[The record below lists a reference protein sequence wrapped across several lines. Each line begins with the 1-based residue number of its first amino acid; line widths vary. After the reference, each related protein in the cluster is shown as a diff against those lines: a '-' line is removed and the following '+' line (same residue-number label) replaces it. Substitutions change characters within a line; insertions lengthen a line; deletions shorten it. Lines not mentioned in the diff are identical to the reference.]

1 MMDSTFARL
10 PEIVIQLVAFAFALS
25 FHESAHGWVADRLG
39 DPTAR
44 RLGRITLNP
53 IKHVDLVGT
62 IIFPIMLA
70 VMGVPIL
77 GWAKPVPFVQNN
89 LRNRRWGPALVG
101 LAGPASNLLL
111 AAVATTA
118 LLVLKPSVPNFELIT
133 EVPLT
138 LQTLRILGPAAP
150 LVLLLLWFAAINL
163 ILAVFNLVPIPPL
176 DGSHLLEA
184 ALSRRWAYYYSRVG
198 AYGMVILF
206 ALVYFGLFGRLIQP
220 VLGLFSRILAA

>member
-1 MMDSTFARL
+1 MDRLFMRL
-10 PEIVIQLVAFAFALS
+10 PEIVMQLAAFAFAIS

-53 IKHVDLVGT
+53 IKHVDLIGT

-70 VMGVPIL
+70 LMGAPVF

-89 LRNRRWGPALVG
+89 LRNQRWGPALVG

-111 AAVATTA
+111 AAVATGL
-118 LLVLKPSVPNFELIT
+118 LLVLKSRVTHFALMT
-133 EVPLT
+133 GVQLT
-138 LQTLRILGPAAP
+138 PRTLAILGPVAL
-150 LVLLLLWFAAINL
+150 LVLLLLWFAVINL

-184 ALSRRWAYYYSRVG
+184 VLTGRWAYYYARIG
-198 AYGMVILF
+198 AYGMIILF
-206 ALVYFGLFGRLIQP
+206 ALVYFGFFSRLIQP
-220 VLGLFSRILAA
+220 VLVLFSRILAM